1 MARKQASGWIASE
14 FGSQPQVLDRLT
26 PELSLENLEL
36 VLAEAGVVSS
46 SGFGDFSK
54 RLEVT
59 GTGLML
65 VSGPKDSHAE
75 GVAKVGRLGHLS
87 TPLDQAEFLE
97 KVSLFLERVRLR
109 RRIQELETLLEASDS
124 QLSASQRG
132 TERAEARLVTTHTE
146 LETATG
152 RLVHAE
158 QLAAVGRV
166 TAGIADEIGNQL
178 ALVGYAEAIRARV
191 EDPELAE
198 FADVIINAQRRL
210 SATVE
215 HIRDFASGQ
224 NSFDKEPADLVAIVD
239 EAIELLRYDEEFKNR
254 KIQRNYL
261 QKPIALLHREQFTQV
276 VINLVTNAV
285 EATRDG
291 GDIEVEVSREDG
303 RAVLVVRD
311 RGAGMTEDVLEQLGQ
326 PFFTTRGDNRSGL
339 GVGICMRIVE
349 EHGGTLSFRSK
360 PGKGTKALVELP
372 EVGEKA

>member
-1 MARKQASGWIASE
+1 M
-14 FGSQPQVLDRLT
+14 
-26 PELSLENLEL
+26 
-36 VLAEAGVVSS
+36 
-46 SGFGDFSK
+46 
-54 RLEVT
+54 
-59 GTGLML
+59 
-65 VSGPKDSHAE
+65 
-75 GVAKVGRLGHLS
+75 
-87 TPLDQAEFLE
+87 
-97 KVSLFLERVRLR
+97 
-109 RRIQELETLLEASDS
+109 
-124 QLSASQRG
+124 
-132 TERAEARLVTTHTE
+132 
-146 LETATG
+146 
-152 RLVHAE
+152 
-158 QLAAVGRV
+158 
-166 TAGIADEIGNQL
+166 
-178 ALVGYAEAIRARV
+178 
-191 EDPELAE
+191 
-198 FADVIINAQRRL
+198 
-210 SATVE
+210 E